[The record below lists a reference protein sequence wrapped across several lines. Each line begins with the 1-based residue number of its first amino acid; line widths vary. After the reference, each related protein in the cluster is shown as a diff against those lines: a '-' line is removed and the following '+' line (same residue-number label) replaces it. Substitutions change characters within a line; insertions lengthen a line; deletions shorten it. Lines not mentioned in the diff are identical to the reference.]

1 MTRRP
6 GRPPLNVADPSIH
19 VGLRLPT
26 KQYDALYQRATAARM
41 NVSEFIR
48 SKIENRSTKIG
59 PIKPGR

>member
-1 MTRRP
+1 MKRP
-6 GRPPLNVADPSIH
+6 GRPPLAAADPSIH

-48 SKIENRSTKIG
+48 DRITIRSTKVG
-59 PIKPGR
+59 PPKPGR